1 MNRQDADSADKT
13 PPFPW
18 HFFHRGGRSREAAR
32 RPWRGLRSSARAVG
46 AALALALSPGV
57 AFAQADALLAEGKQ
71 LMKKGKLAE
80 ACPKIEESYRL
91 SPRSSTLLALAGC
104 HEKQG
109 RIATAW
115 AEYIDLGAA
124 ARKEGNKRLE
134 ADAKA
139 RGARLEPR
147 LPRLTLNVPRAAAV
161 EGLEVTL
168 DGAPVDSAAFGQ
180 ARPIDPGEHRVSAS
194 APGRKRWEGK
204 VSIKRGQRKAVTVP
218 VLARDGS
225 AAAGP
230 AQAAEAPAKEAAP
243 AAAAAPDRGEGAGK
257 GAAGPGKGAAG
268 PGKGAA
274 GAGKGAAATAATGA
288 EKGAAGAGK
297 GAAAT
302 GAGKAAAGPAEGA
315 AGTKAAEA
323 SADAAAAEEPER
335 TPGASSRHS
344 GKLVVEAGAAGGAL
358 IGLIDAGSFGNL
370 SSYSYSYNVPE
381 GELIAPCNEDVCH
394 AGFDPAIGPFVGGQ
408 AFVGLAL
415 SEELHLGVRA
425 LGGYRFGGGYLAV
438 GGPSLAMRFGPVW
451 LGLSGLAGAVGQ
463 NAKVTGVKGEIPSE
477 LVDLNYGRT
486 EVEVTA
492 REGSLPE
499 TALVETFAFG
509 GSVDVSLVLA
519 DLPSSSWTSGAL
531 LLNVSPTFMKGLDGF
546 VLVAPASLSYRFY

>member
-1 MNRQDADSADKT
+1 MRS
-13 PPFPW
+13 F
-18 HFFHRGGRSREAAR
+18 RLGGRSQDAAR
-32 RPWRGLRSSARAVG
+32 RALRSSARAAG
-46 AALALALSPGV
+46 LALALALAVSPGV
-57 AFAQADALLAEGKQ
+57 AFAQAEALLDEGKQ

-91 SPRSSTLLALAGC
+91 SPRSATLLALATC

-109 RIATAW
+109 KIATAW
-115 AEYIDLGAA
+115 VEYIDLGAA

-139 RGARLEPR
+139 RGAKLELR

-168 DGAPVDSAAFGQ
+168 DGTPVDGAAWGQ
-180 ARPIDPGEHRVSAS
+180 ARPIDPGQHKVSAS
-194 APGRKRWEGK
+194 APGRKRWEQT
-204 VSIKRGQRKAVTVP
+204 VTIKRGDRKAVTVP
-218 VLARDGS
+218 ALARDAS
-225 AAAGP
+225 AAP
-230 AQAAEAPAKEAAP
+230 EPTPAAEAPAKEPPAP
-243 AAAAAPDRGEGAGK
+243 VAAAPDR
-257 GAAGPGKGAAG
+257 
-268 PGKGAA
+268 GAA
-274 GAGKGAAATAATGA
+274 GAGKGAG
-288 EKGAAGAGK
+288 GAGK
-297 GAAAT
+297 GAG
-302 GAGKAAAGPAEGA
+302 GAGKGAGGAGKGADGPEAAAAEPETA
-315 AGTKAAEA
+315 AA
-323 SADAAAAEEPER
+323 SAEAAAAEEPAP
-335 TPGASSRHS
+335 TPGASPRHA
-344 GKLVVEAGAAGGAL
+344 GTFVIEAGAAGGAL

-381 GELIAPCNEDVCH
+381 GELIAPCNDDVCH
-394 AGFDPAIGPFVGGQ
+394 AGFDPAIGPFAGGQ

-415 SEELHLGVRA
+415 SEELHLGIRA

-438 GGPSLAMRFGPVW
+438 GGPSLSMRFGRLW

-477 LVDLNYGRT
+477 MVDLNHGRT

-499 TALVETFAFG
+499 TALVETLAFG

-531 LLNVSPTFMKGLDGF
+531 LLTVSPTFMKGLDGF
-546 VLVAPASLSYRFY
+546 VLVAPASLGYRFY

>member
-1 MNRQDADSADKT
+1 MRS
-13 PPFPW
+13 F
-18 HFFHRGGRSREAAR
+18 RLGGRSQDAAR
-32 RPWRGLRSSARAVG
+32 RCLRSSARAAG
-46 AALALALSPGV
+46 LALALALAVSPGV
-57 AFAQADALLAEGKQ
+57 AFAQAEALLDEGKQ

-91 SPRSSTLLALAGC
+91 SPRSATLLALATC

-109 RIATAW
+109 KIATAW
-115 AEYIDLGAA
+115 SEYIDLGAA

-139 RGARLEPR
+139 RGAKLELR

-168 DGAPVDSAAFGQ
+168 DGTPVDSAGWGQ
-180 ARPIDPGEHRVSAS
+180 ARPIDPGQHKVSAS
-194 APGRKRWEGK
+194 APGRKRWEQT
-204 VSIKRGQRKAVTVP
+204 VTIKRGDRKAVTVP
-218 VLARDGS
+218 ALARDAS
-225 AAAGP
+225 AAPEP
-230 AQAAEAPAKEAAP
+230 APAAEAPAKEPTAP
-243 AAAAAPDRGEGAGK
+243 VAAAPDRGATGAGKDAGGAGK
-257 GAAGPGKGAAG
+257 GAGGAGKGAGGAG
-268 PGKGAA
+268 KGAGGTGKGAGGTGKGAA
-274 GAGKGAAATAATGA
+274 GAGKGAA
-288 EKGAAGAGK
+288 GAGK
-297 GAAAT
+297 GT
-302 GAGKAAAGPAEGA
+302 EGPEAGAAGPETA
-315 AGTKAAEA
+315 AA
-323 SADAAAAEEPER
+323 SAEAAAAEEPAPA
-335 TPGASSRHS
+335 PGASPRHS
-344 GKLVVEAGAAGGAL
+344 GTFVIEAGAAGGAL

-394 AGFDPAIGPFVGGQ
+394 AGFDPAIGPFAGGQ

-415 SEELHLGVRA
+415 SDELHLGVRA

-438 GGPSLAMRFGPVW
+438 GGPSLSMRFGRLW

-477 LVDLNYGRT
+477 MVDLNYGRT

-499 TALVETFAFG
+499 TALVETLAFG

-519 DLPSSSWTSGAL
+519 DLPSASWTSGAL
-531 LLNVSPTFMKGLDGF
+531 LLTVSPTFMKGLDGF
-546 VLVAPASLSYRFY
+546 VLVAPASLGYRFY

>member
-1 MNRQDADSADKT
+1 MRSL
-13 PPFPW
+13 
-18 HFFHRGGRSREAAR
+18 RLGGRSQDAAR
-32 RPWRGLRSSARAVG
+32 RSLRSSVRAAG
-46 AALALALSPGV
+46 LALALALAVSPGV
-57 AFAQADALLAEGKQ
+57 AFAQAEALLDEGKQ

-91 SPRSSTLLALAGC
+91 SPRSATLLALATC

-109 RIATAW
+109 KIATAW
-115 AEYIDLGAA
+115 VEYIDLGAA

-139 RGARLEPR
+139 RGAKLELR

-168 DGAPVDSAAFGQ
+168 DGTPVDSAAWGQ
-180 ARPIDPGEHRVSAS
+180 ARPIDPGQHKVSAS
-194 APGRKRWEGK
+194 APGRKRWEQT
-204 VSIKRGQRKAVTVP
+204 VAIKRGERKAVTVP
-218 VLARDGS
+218 ALARDAS
-225 AAAGP
+225 AAPEP
-230 AQAAEAPAKEAAP
+230 APAAKAPAKEPAAP
-243 AAAAAPDRGEGAGK
+243 VAAAPDKGAAGAGKDAGGPGKGAGGAGK
-257 GAAGPGKGAAG
+257 GAAATG

-274 GAGKGAAATAATGA
+274 GAGKGAEGP
-288 EKGAAGAGK
+288 EE
-297 GAAAT
+297 
-302 GAGKAAAGPAEGA
+302 AAAGPEGA
-315 AGTKAAEA
+315 AA
-323 SADAAAAEEPER
+323 SAEEAAAEEPAP
-335 TPGASSRHS
+335 TPGASPRHS
-344 GKLVVEAGAAGGAL
+344 GTFVIEAGAAGGAL

-394 AGFDPAIGPFVGGQ
+394 AGFDPAIGPFAGGQ

-415 SEELHLGVRA
+415 SEELHLGIRA

-438 GGPSLAMRFGPVW
+438 GGPSLSMRFGRLW

-477 LVDLNYGRT
+477 MVDLNYGRT

-531 LLNVSPTFMKGLDGF
+531 LLTVSPTFMKGLDGF
-546 VLVAPASLSYRFY
+546 VLVAPASLGYRFY

>member
-13 PPFPW
+13 SPFPW
-18 HFFHRGGRSREAAR
+18 YSFRLGGRSREAAR
-32 RPWRGLRSSARAVG
+32 RPWCALRSSARAVG
-46 AALALALSPGV
+46 AALALALALSPGV

-109 RIATAW
+109 KIATAW

-161 EGLEVTL
+161 DGLEVTL
-168 DGAPVDSAAFGQ
+168 DGAPVDSAAFGK

-204 VSIKRGQRKAVTVP
+204 VSIKRGERKAVTVP
-218 VLARDGS
+218 ALARDGS
-225 AAAGP
+225 AAPEP
-230 AQAAEAPAKEAAP
+230 AKAAEAPAKEAAP
-243 AAAAAPDRGEGAGK
+243 PAAAVADRGEGAGK
-257 GAAGPGKGAAG
+257 GAAG
-268 PGKGAA
+268 
-274 GAGKGAAATAATGA
+274 AGKGAAATGA

-297 GAAAT
+297 GT
-302 GAGKAAAGPAEGA
+302 GAGKAAAGPEDGA
-315 AGTKAAEA
+315 AGVKAAET
-323 SADAAAAEEPER
+323 STDAAAAEAPER
-335 TPGASSRHS
+335 TPGASPRHS
-344 GKLVVEAGAAGGAL
+344 GKLVVEAGVAGGAL

-415 SEELHLGVRA
+415 SEELHLGIRA

-492 REGSLPE
+492 REGSLPG
-499 TALVETFAFG
+499 TALVETIAFG

>member
-13 PPFPW
+13 SLFPW
-18 HFFHRGGRSREAAR
+18 HSFRLGGRSREAAR
-32 RPWRGLRSSARAVG
+32 RPWRALRSSARAVG
-46 AALALALSPGV
+46 AALALALASSPGV

-109 RIATAW
+109 KIATAW

-147 LPRLTLNVPRAAAV
+147 LPRLTLKVPRAAAV

-168 DGAPVDSAAFGQ
+168 DGAPVDSAAFGK
-180 ARPIDPGEHRVSAS
+180 ARPIDPGEHRVTAS

-204 VSIKRGQRKAVTVP
+204 VSIKRGERKAVTVP
-218 VLARDGS
+218 ALARDGS
-225 AAAGP
+225 AAPEP
-230 AQAAEAPAKEAAP
+230 AKAAEAPAKEAAP
-243 AAAAAPDRGEGAGK
+243 PAAAVADRGEGAG
-257 GAAGPGKGAAG
+257 
-268 PGKGAA
+268 
-274 GAGKGAAATAATGA
+274 
-288 EKGAAGAGK
+288 KGAAGAGK

-302 GAGKAAAGPAEGA
+302 GAGKGAAGPEEGA
-315 AGTKAAEA
+315 AGAKAAET
-323 SADAAAAEEPER
+323 SADAAAPEEPER
-335 TPGASSRHS
+335 TPGASPRHS
-344 GKLVVEAGAAGGAL
+344 GKLVVEAGVAGGAL

-415 SEELHLGVRA
+415 SEDLHLGVRA

-492 REGSLPE
+492 REGSLPR

-546 VLVAPASLSYRFY
+546 VLVAPASLGYRFY

>member
-1 MNRQDADSADKT
+1 M
-13 PPFPW
+13 
-18 HFFHRGGRSREAAR
+18 
-32 RPWRGLRSSARAVG
+32 RAVG
-46 AALALALSPGV
+46 AALALVLALSPGV

-91 SPRSSTLLALAGC
+91 SQRSSTLLALAGC

-109 RIATAW
+109 KIATAW

-147 LPRLTLNVPRAAAV
+147 LPRLTVNVPRAAAV

-168 DGAPVDSAAFGQ
+168 DGVPVDSAAFGK

-204 VSIKRGQRKAVTVP
+204 VSIKRGERRAVTVP
-218 VLARDGS
+218 ALAKDPS
-225 AAAGP
+225 AAAEP
-230 AQAAEAPAKEAAP
+230 AQAAQAPAKAEAP
-243 AAAAAPDRGEGAGK
+243 PPAAAAPDRGEGAGK
-257 GAAGPGKGAAG
+257 GAEGAGKGAAAAGAGKGAAG
-268 PGKGAA
+268 AGKGAATTGAGKGAEGAGKGAA
-274 GAGKGAAATAATGA
+274 GAGKGAAAGA
-288 EKGAAGAGK
+288 GKGAAGAGK
-297 GAAAT
+297 GAAAG
-302 GAGKAAAGPAEGA
+302 GAGKAEDGAGKGAAGPEED

-323 SADAAAAEEPER
+323 SADAAAAEERER
-335 TPGASSRHS
+335 TRDASRRHS
-344 GKLVVEAGAAGGAL
+344 GTLVVEAGVAGGAL

-381 GELIAPCNEDVCH
+381 GELIAACNEDVCR
-394 AGFDPAIGPFVGGQ
+394 AGFDPAVGPFVAGQ

-463 NAKVTGVKGEIPSE
+463 NAKITSVKGEIPSE
-477 LVDLNYGRT
+477 FVDLNYGRT